1 MHGTFSTPEQ
11 LECVFLCSFLSPIS
25 LWACTVFSWYPTQQT
40 VAKGVPWNCECLG
53 LSPGPGKFAIPLNV
67 SMCSLCRTRCR
78 AGRELLCSGLSSFLF
93 ALPLG
98 IYCPFDRN
106 CEEDCH
112 HLETPPRQGLILF
125 FLTFLGALKSRG
137 SVHVTWW
144 YPVDHWTWTFPVV
157 SSGSFSLEVTEI
169 ARLCDPLKS
178 AVSNWFALYQ
188 YSPSFFFFL
197 ASLCGMRILVP
208 QPGID
213 SLPPALGARSLN
225 HQTIREVCL
234 LAFLISSLT
243 SKPSLCWPHY
253 QLPHGL

>member
-1 MHGTFSTPEQ
+1 MGLVLHFRQIANWCTYIFHPRTTGVCLSLFIPEPHQ
-11 LECVFLCSFLSPIS
+11 

-78 AGRELLCSGLSSFLF
+78 AERELLCSGLSSFLF

-112 HLETPPRQGLILF
+112 HLESPPRQGLVLF
-125 FLTFLGALKSRG
+125 FLSFFGALKSRG

-144 YPVDHWTWTFPVV
+144 YPVDHWILDFSCSFFRKFLLRGHWNSSPVWPP
-157 SSGSFSLEVTEI
+157 EI
-169 ARLCDPLKS
+169 SCQQLICTIS
-178 AVSNWFALYQ
+178 V
-188 YSPSFFFFL
+188 FFFFFFFFFGL
-197 ASLCGMRILVP
+197 FVQYVDLSTPTR
-208 QPGID
+208 D
-213 SLPPALGARSLN
+213 R
-225 HQTIREVCL
+225 L
-234 LAFLISSLT
+234 LAPCFGSSE
-243 SKPSLCWPHY
+243 S
-253 QLPHGL
+253 